1 LSRAGLFKLIREHLG
16 LLVANAVAIYIMIFG
31 WNYYD
36 VSYFIDWYRY
46 AVEGKLLE
54 LYAQEVKVAYPPLA
68 VLVFIAPHAV
78 ATGLFG
84 ENLLAQVAIDKLPL
98 LVGFNATY
106 FILRRNYGKL
116 AGRLWLFTVVA
127 YTVLMTYQFDVL
139 VAPLILLALL
149 SFEKEK
155 FERGA
160 IYLALA
166 SLIKQA
172 LAVLGIIPII
182 YLAKKRK
189 FKTIFTYIGAAVITV
204 AVIIAPFF
212 IVSPWSF
219 IEKALLFH
227 EKRPPQQL
235 SAWATIIYLYNYD
248 LQVIELM
255 QSISRAWLYLYV
267 VFLVVIAIKAY
278 REVDSCKSGF
288 YLKYCIL
295 TLVGFLMLSKVGNI
309 NYFLWV
315 APLLIVFI
323 SKLNKVELRER
334 LSALYIFMNL
344 VVGLMFGF
352 LSDFVF
358 MVAGADIF
366 IFEDLSWKSSH
377 YILYQS
383 YRADPLNTYYKLV
396 LYLHAIPAIREAAA
410 AIVAT
415 HTYFL
420 ILLTAIYLTSLLY
433 FARVTYK
440 YATCK

>member
-1 LSRAGLFKLIREHLG
+1 LIREHLG
-16 LLVANAVAIYIMIFG
+16 LLAANAVAIYITIFG

-36 VSYFIDWYRY
+36 ISYFIDWYRY

-78 ATGLFG
+78 AVSLFG
-84 ENLLAQVAIDKLPL
+84 ENLLAQVVIDKLPL

-116 AGRLWLFTVVA
+116 AGRLWFFTVVA

-155 FERGA
+155 FERGV
-160 IYLALA
+160 IYLTLA

-172 LAVLGIIPII
+172 LAVLGIIPLI
-182 YLAKKRK
+182 YLTRKRR
-189 FKTIFTYIGAAVITV
+189 FETIFTYVGVAAITAAMIV
-204 AVIIAPFF
+204 APFF
-212 IVSPWSF
+212 IISPWNF
-219 IEKALLFH
+219 IEKVLLFH
-227 EKRPPQQL
+227 EMRPPQQL
-235 SAWATIIYLYNYD
+235 SAWAIIIYLYNYD
-248 LQVIELM
+248 LRVIELM

-267 VFLVVIAIKAY
+267 VFLIVIAIKAY
-278 REVDSCKSGF
+278 REVESCKSGF
-288 YLKYCIL
+288 YLKYFIFVL
-295 TLVGFLMLSKVGNI
+295 TGLLVLSKVGNV

-315 APLLIVFI
+315 ASLFVVFI
-323 SKLNKVELRER
+323 SKLNRVELRER
-334 LSALYIFMNL
+334 LSTLYIFINL
-344 VVGLMFGF
+344 AIGFMFGF
-352 LSDFVF
+352 FSNFVF
-358 MVAGADIF
+358 MVAGADMF

-383 YRADPLNTYYKLV
+383 YRADPLNTYYRLV

-420 ILLTAIYLTSLLY
+420 VLLTVVYLASLLY
-433 FARVTYK
+433 FAYVTYK